1 MPTKGW
7 DHSSGLRNNST
18 SRACVF
24 LLLIFCWGRGAG
36 SAEEVGSTK
45 EHKDFLAA
53 HARAQKSVAKK
64 SWEEAVEE
72 YTKHAEKHPD
82 DAYRPMAL
90 ILQGIL
96 IRSAMNRG
104 PVARPVFERAVETCG
119 QHALGKG
126 LKNVALSW
134 LARLQMEKIAT
145 ALKRYY
151 VDQVEYP
158 ESLEALA
165 KSNLISLEQALD
177 PWGKPF
183 VYEPR
188 AMTIAPDI
196 RRQKYKLSSS
206 SLRGDSR
213 QTQQAVKDSLVFS
226 QKFLLRGIAS
236 TKPYKAVL
244 ARPTRPDE
252 TFTVTE
258 GMNLGGVKVLRV
270 TRDLVILAHN
280 EKLGVLAL

>member
-1 MPTKGW
+1 MPRKGW
-7 DHSSGLRNNST
+7 DDSSGPRVNAAQ
-18 SRACVF
+18 RACVLF
-24 LLLIFCWGRGAG
+24 LLVCCWEKCAD
-36 SAEEVGSTK
+36 SAEEHK
-45 EHKDFLAA
+45 EFLAA
-53 HARAQKSVAKK
+53 QARAQQSVAKE

-72 YTKHAEKHPD
+72 YAKYAEKHAD

-96 IRSAMNRG
+96 IRSAMDQG

-119 QHALGKG
+119 ETAFAKG
-126 LKNVALSW
+126 LKHVALSW

-151 VDQVEYP
+151 VDKVEYP

-165 KSNLISLEQALD
+165 KSNLISREQALD

-188 AMTIAPDI
+188 AMTIVPDI
-196 RRQKYKLSSS
+196 RRQKYKLSCS

-213 QTQQAVKDSLVFS
+213 QTLQIAKDSLVFS

-280 EKLGVLAL
+280 EKLGVLTL